1 MLDLHQGFTGEEAED
16 APATVSSLAVA
27 QLEVASS
34 LIKGRFSQAALQQVA
49 AWRLL
54 GRVAAAT
61 VKQKLSSR

>member
-1 MLDLHQGFTGEEAED
+1 MLDLHQGFTGDEAES

-27 QLEVASS
+27 QLEVASALS
-34 LIKGRFSQAALQQVA
+34 KGRFREAAAQQLA

-61 VKQKLSSR
+61 VRQRFGAR